1 MFSFP
6 SLLHLTIVFVNTEL
20 LETVTKQ
27 NLLQTVSLYI
37 SQAIQIHFYVFMF
50 GDCRLIHF
58 IKLQVLSNVI
68 IVNLMKEYT
77 EEQEQKA
84 HH

>member
-50 GDCRLIHF
+50 GDCTLIHC

>member
-37 SQAIQIHFYVFMF
+37 SQATQIHFYAFMF
-50 GDCRLIHF
+50 GDCRLIHC

>member
-50 GDCRLIHF
+50 CDCRLIHC

-77 EEQEQKA
+77 EEQEEKA

>member
-1 MFSFP
+1 
-6 SLLHLTIVFVNTEL
+6 
-20 LETVTKQ
+20 
-27 NLLQTVSLYI
+27 
-37 SQAIQIHFYVFMF
+37 MF
-50 GDCRLIHF
+50 GDCRLIHC
-58 IKLQVLSNVI
+58 IELQVLSNVI